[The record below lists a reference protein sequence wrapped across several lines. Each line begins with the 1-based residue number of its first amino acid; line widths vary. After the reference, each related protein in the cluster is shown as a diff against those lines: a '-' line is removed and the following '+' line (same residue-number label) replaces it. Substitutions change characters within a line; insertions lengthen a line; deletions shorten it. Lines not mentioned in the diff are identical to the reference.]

1 MARKKRIN
9 NLYTLDI
16 AEDAHEGAEELAKYA
31 TGEITAVQPAKS
43 KLERLRDKLYYFI
56 LGLMT
61 MGLIA
66 MIILSIYPIH
76 ETIQSCSNC
85 GMDAWFFKLAEGE

>member
-16 AEDAHEGAEELAKYA
+16 AEDAHEGAEELARYA
-31 TGEITAVQPAKS
+31 TFK
-43 KLERLRDKLYYFI
+43 RLRDKLYYFI
-56 LGLMT
+56 LGFMM

-66 MIILSIYPIH
+66 MIILSIYPMY
-76 ETIQSCSNC
+76 ETTQACTNC
-85 GMDAWFFKLAEGE
+85 GMDAWYFKIAKGN